1 MLVEAV
7 RGLDVDLSLAG
18 QVYDRTAVRDLPDNV
33 SLLGVLSP
41 AQLASAYNAHDAFV
55 LPTVDDAFGLVVTE
69 AAASGLRVLTTDAA
83 GAAEVLSDRH
93 LVVPA
98 GDVPALRE
106 AIRSLE
112 PLGEEERRATSGV
125 LSDRTGG
132 IRSWSSYAEDVV
144 AGLDARVPV
153 SSR

>member
-1 MLVEAV
+1 M
-7 RGLDVDLSLAG
+7 
-18 QVYDRTAVRDLPDNV
+18 
-33 SLLGVLSP
+33 
-41 AQLASAYNAHDAFV
+41 
-55 LPTVDDAFGLVVTE
+55 
-69 AAASGLRVLTTDAA
+69 
-83 GAAEVLSDRH
+83 LSDRH

-112 PLGEEERRATSGV
+112 PLGEEERRATSGEV

-144 AGLDARVPV
+144 AALDARVPV